1 MVEGGLKVNGR
12 TAIGESLRREF
23 GFGDIATGTPT
34 APDVGA
40 MAPWNTATPGSFY
53 STGEYASQGP
63 QESIPLRTL
72 QTGDVPQTGQQTR
85 PSFLRSFLMNL
96 PTATAG
102 SFQPGGQGGVGGA
115 FRSLQARDRFNEQMG
130 LEQQD
135 RQLRLGQMQR
145 QGVMDESTIR
155 YRNAQI
161 ENMNRPPK
169 VSLQHVELA
178 SPDDPTQGVPGTFE
192 PASGKYRDAAG
203 NIVQSPR
210 FPQRIA
216 PKNTAE
222 QIKSQ
227 INDELSKPNPNQ
239 GVVKSLQD
247 RLRALDPLG
256 TARVNVTVGQKGEDD
271 KAVEIAAQA
280 LASGD
285 LTRLRDISSFRGA
298 QRLLIY
304 ARAKELN
311 PQFNTAQVDRKVK
324 MLELYTT
331 GKQGDQLQ
339 SFGTF
344 LEHAGALADTFASLK
359 GVTSARALNTP
370 INKMRL
376 HILGDKE
383 YQKVLTALDPVQK
396 EFEGYLLNNRAL
408 YVQDRVTV
416 EKIINGDLSP
426 AQIMGAL
433 EQMGHTVQARY
444 NEANSRFR
452 NTVGGSIEDVVGPLP
467 QEAVD
472 AAKKIGI
479 RIGGN
484 ASGGG
489 TTQGSGG
496 GGRAVED
503 LLRRYARPN

>member
-1 MVEGGLKVNGR
+1 VLVVLRHPVVCRVVEGGLKVNGR

-192 PASGKYRDAAG
+192 PASGKYRDAARKG
-203 NIVQSPR
+203 LPR
-210 FPQRIA
+210 KTLR
-216 PKNTAE
+216 N
-222 QIKSQ
+222 KS
-227 INDELSKPNPNQ
+227 NRKSTMNCLSLIRTK
-239 GVVKSLQD
+239 GL
-247 RLRALDPLG
+247 LRVYRTD
-256 TARVNVTVGQKGEDD
+256 
-271 KAVEIAAQA
+271 
-280 LASGD
+280 
-285 LTRLRDISSFRGA
+285 
-298 QRLLIY
+298 
-304 ARAKELN
+304 
-311 PQFNTAQVDRKVK
+311 
-324 MLELYTT
+324 
-331 GKQGDQLQ
+331 
-339 SFGTF
+339 FGPWIP
-344 LEHAGALADTFASLK
+344 
-359 GVTSARALNTP
+359 SAR
-370 INKMRL
+370 R
-376 HILGDKE
+376 G
-383 YQKVLTALDPVQK
+383 
-396 EFEGYLLNNRAL
+396 
-408 YVQDRVTV
+408 
-416 EKIINGDLSP
+416 
-426 AQIMGAL
+426 
-433 EQMGHTVQARY
+433 
-444 NEANSRFR
+444 
-452 NTVGGSIEDVVGPLP
+452 
-467 QEAVD
+467 
-472 AAKKIGI
+472 
-479 RIGGN
+479 
-484 ASGGG
+484 
-489 TTQGSGG
+489 
-496 GGRAVED
+496 
-503 LLRRYARPN
+503 